1 MRALLILDAAVF
13 ALAGTLAVVLGVVL
27 ILYSFHTELSA
38 TVTRDMSSVAVVM
51 GIFAVLTLFTGAA
64 FWSLLRKATWRW
76 WAQAGAAASLVF
88 GSLMLYR
95 VLTA

>member
-1 MRALLILDAAVF
+1 MRFLLILDASLF

-38 TVTRDMSSVAVVM
+38 TVGQDMASVAIVM
-51 GIFAVLTLFTGAA
+51 GIFAVLTAFTGAA
-64 FWSLLRKATWRW
+64 FWSLLRKAGWKW
-76 WAQAGAAASLVF
+76 WAQGGAAVSLVV
-88 GSLMLYR
+88 GSMFLYR